1 MPVVRLGRRAVT
13 SVPKVD
19 KLTIFYD
26 DELSGFGLRVMP
38 SGTKTWIVE
47 YRPGAGGRKTPKKRM
62 AIGSAEIITPDQA
75 RKAAKDILAAVRMGQ
90 DPAGDKAE
98 ARRAETIDQLSR
110 RYEKEAG
117 HNRKVGTVTLYEGYW
132 RLHIRPALGSKRAID
147 VTNADVAALHRAIGD
162 EHPVTANR
170 VISLLATFFGWLQ
183 DMKVVPEGHNPA
195 AGIEKYRE
203 QGKDRY
209 LTTEEFARLG
219 TAIREAET
227 VGIEWLPPD
236 PDQPASKHA
245 RQRPETRRT
254 VISRH
259 AAAALRLLI
268 FTGARLR
275 EILHLKWSEVDLQRG
290 LLFLPDSKTGR
301 KTIVLGA
308 AALTVLQDIRG
319 SGVYVIKG
327 DDPAKPRADLK
338 KPWALVSRHAGLEGV
353 RLHDLRHS
361 FASIGAGA
369 GMGLP
374 IIGKLLGHAS
384 TATTQ
389 RYAHLDADPLRRA
402 SDAITSVIAQAMNGS
417 IENPRSDTDD
427 HTEAA

>member
-1 MPVVRLGRRAVT
+1 MT

-38 SGTKTWIVE
+38 SGSKTWVVE
-47 YRPGAGGRKTPKKRM
+47 YRPGAGGRGTAKRRM
-62 AIGSAEIITPDQA
+62 AIGSAEVITPDQA
-75 RKAAKDILAAVRMGQ
+75 RKAARDVLAAVRLGQ

-98 ARRAETIDQLSR
+98 ARRAETLDQLSR

-117 HNRKVGTVTLYEGYW
+117 HNRKSGTVTLYEGYW
-132 RLHIRPALGSKRAID
+132 RLHIRPAIGSKRAID
-147 VTNADVAALHRAIGD
+147 VTKADVAALHRAIGD

-183 DMKVVPEGHNPA
+183 EMKVVPEGHNPA

-209 LTTEEFARLG
+209 LTIEEFTRLG
-219 TAIREAET
+219 AAIREAET

-236 PDQPASKHA
+236 PAKPASKHA

-254 VISRH
+254 IISRH

-275 EILHLKWSEVDLQRG
+275 EILRLKWSEVDLQRG

-308 AALTVLQDIRG
+308 AALAVLEGIR
-319 SGVYVIKG
+319 SNGVYVIEG
-327 DDPAKPRADLK
+327 DDPEKPKADLK
-338 KPWALVSRHAGLEGV
+338 KPWALISRHAGLEGV

-361 FASIGAGA
+361 FASVGAGS

-374 IIGKLLGHAS
+374 IIGKLLGHAN
-384 TATTQ
+384 TTTTQ

-402 SDAITSVIAQAMNGS
+402 SDAISAIIANALNKTGD
-417 IENPRSDTDD
+417 ITDGDAPDCSD
-427 HTEAA
+427 AA

>member
-1 MPVVRLGRRAVT
+1 
-13 SVPKVD
+13 
-19 KLTIFYD
+19 
-26 DELSGFGLRVMP
+26 MP
-38 SGTKTWIVE
+38 SGSKTWIVE
-47 YRPGAGGRKTPKKRM
+47 YRPGAGGRGTAKRRM
-62 AIGSAEIITPDQA
+62 AIGSADVITPDQA
-75 RKAAKDILAAVRMGQ
+75 RKAARDVLTALRLGQ

-117 HNRKVGTVTLYEGYW
+117 YNRKPGTMKLYEGYW

-147 VTNADVAALHRAIGD
+147 VTKADVAALHRAIGD
-162 EHPVTANR
+162 EHPITANR

-183 DMKVVPEGHNPA
+183 DMKVLAEGHNPA

-219 TAIREAET
+219 VAIREAET

-236 PDQPASKHA
+236 PARPASKHA

-254 VISRH
+254 IISRH

-275 EILHLKWSEVDLQRG
+275 EILHLKWSEVDLERG

-301 KTIVLGA
+301 KTVVLGA
-308 AALTVLQDIRG
+308 AALAVLQDIR
-319 SGVYVIKG
+319 SNGVYVIEG
-327 DDPAKPRADLK
+327 DDPEKPKADLK

-361 FASIGAGA
+361 FASVGAGS

-384 TATTQ
+384 AATTQ

-402 SDAITSVIAQAMNGS
+402 SDAITSVIAQALNGNA
-417 IENPRSDTDD
+417 EEPGSDTDD